1 MAKVLLSG
9 VFMGKTVKESE
20 FNGNKKT
27 TLLID
32 VYQPDSEEAD
42 KMVQVRTN
50 ELTYLNHLDK
60 DYDLGSTFSC
70 EATVNAYKNVA
81 YYNLQKI
88 V

>member
-1 MAKVLLSG
+1 MATVQLTG

-20 FNGNKKT
+20 YDVKKKT

-32 VYQPDSEEAD
+32 VYQPNSEEAD
-42 KMVQVRTN
+42 KMVQVRTS
-50 ELTYLNHLDK
+50 ELSYLNKLEK
-60 DYDLGSTFSC
+60 DFELGSVFSC
-70 EATVNAYKNVA
+70 EASVNAYRNVA

>member
-1 MAKVLLSG
+1 MAKVILKG

-32 VYQPDSEEAD
+32 VYQNDSDQSD
-42 KMVQVRTN
+42 KMVQVRTS
-50 ELTYLNHLDK
+50 ELKYLNQLEK
-60 DYDLGSTFSC
+60 DYDLGSEFTC
-70 EATVNAYKNVA
+70 EASVSAYKNVA
-81 YYNLQKI
+81 YYNLQQI